1 MHVFLANVTDAQR
14 PDIAETVGQV
24 RTYIMQMVA
33 RVPSDAAA
41 LSDLMPTY
49 GSDGGIVPNSSAAAM
64 QTWHCQIE
72 NLMSSWHVQYE
83 YLRMFATDVRLR
95 RVRTF
100 SSGGLIA

>member
-1 MHVFLANVTDAQR
+1 MYSLQKDVSQRLKYPQLMMHVFLANVTDAQR

-64 QTWHCQIE
+64 QT
-72 NLMSSWHVQYE
+72 
-83 YLRMFATDVRLR
+83 
-95 RVRTF
+95 
-100 SSGGLIA
+100 